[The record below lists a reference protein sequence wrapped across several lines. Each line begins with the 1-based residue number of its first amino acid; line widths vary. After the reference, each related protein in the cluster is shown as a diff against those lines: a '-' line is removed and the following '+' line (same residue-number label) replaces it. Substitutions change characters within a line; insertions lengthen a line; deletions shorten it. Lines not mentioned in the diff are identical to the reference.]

1 LLAACLGALLGNRLF
16 GAAMDKSERTTDA
29 SPAALEARPRKRW
42 VVPLVL
48 VLSCLVLVVA
58 IACAGAILPAGLWA
72 GSSFLLTWGLIGL
85 VALGALIG
93 RARRREAW
101 LGATLFGAGFMILAF
116 GRFAYDPWPRLP
128 TVEFLD
134 EIRPWLPAVA
144 NGLRTGPGSTTA
156 ANARIHEALKQHV
169 PMHVREEIPL
179 EDVLESIQKAMRDAD
194 GKGIPIYVDP
204 IGLQEAD
211 KTMTSTVRNI
221 NVDGVPLRTSLRLCL
236 AQLDLAYRVQDGLLL
251 ITSEESQDT
260 SLRAAAAD
268 AFQVVGHCILALIA
282 AAFGGLVA
290 PFVCALARK
299 PAG

>member
-1 LLAACLGALLGNRLF
+1 LLGNRLF
-16 GAAMDKSERTTDA
+16 GAALEKSDKTIAD
-29 SPAALEARPRKRW
+29 SPAAAEARPRRRW
-42 VVPLVL
+42 VVPLVS

-58 IACAGAILPAGLWA
+58 IACAGAILPPGTWA
-72 GSSFLLTWGLIGL
+72 GSTFLLTWFLIGL

-116 GRFAYDPWPRLP
+116 GRFADDPWPRLP

-134 EIRPWLPAVA
+134 EIRVWLPPVA
-144 NGLRTGPGSTTA
+144 SGLRAGAGSTTA
-156 ANARIHEALKQHV
+156 ANARIHETLNQHV
-169 PMHVREEIPL
+169 PVHVRDETPL
-179 EDVLESIQKAMRDAD
+179 EDVLESIQKALRDAN
-194 GKGIPIYVDP
+194 GKGIPTYVDP

-211 KTMTSTVRNI
+211 KTMTSTVRGI
-221 NVDGVPLRTSLRLCL
+221 ELDGIPLRTSLRLCL

-251 ITSEESQDT
+251 ITSEESNDP

-282 AAFGGLVA
+282 ATIGGLVA